1 MLYWSAMTPA
11 FNLYVWLLG
20 LLWSTFPLVGSTQ
33 TLADRLGYPPG
44 TKMIIIH
51 ADDLGETHAVN
62 AAAIKALESGAKTS
76 RDEAVEA
83 LRKAEPKP
91 WFDIAYL
98 PKASELTNDP
108 EHDPDRRRL
117 DDDPIAA
124 VEHAKLPLLFL
135 YGDSD
140 PWVPVT
146 ESVKRLQSLTTE
158 MPNIQYA
165 VVQNA
170 NHEMMFSGNET
181 MQVDDEAT
189 RKEAPQAPTYFML
202 LASWIDRPSQL
213 ILSLNKL
220 QPRPHATK
228 GTDGPYTRAAINYR
242 IVGTKTI

>member
-108 EHDPDRRRL
+108 EHDPDRRKL

-124 VEHAKLPLLFL
+124 VEHA
-135 YGDSD
+135 
-140 PWVPVT
+140 
-146 ESVKRLQSLTTE
+146 
-158 MPNIQYA
+158 
-165 VVQNA
+165 
-170 NHEMMFSGNET
+170 
-181 MQVDDEAT
+181 
-189 RKEAPQAPTYFML
+189 
-202 LASWIDRPSQL
+202 
-213 ILSLNKL
+213 
-220 QPRPHATK
+220 
-228 GTDGPYTRAAINYR
+228 
-242 IVGTKTI
+242 